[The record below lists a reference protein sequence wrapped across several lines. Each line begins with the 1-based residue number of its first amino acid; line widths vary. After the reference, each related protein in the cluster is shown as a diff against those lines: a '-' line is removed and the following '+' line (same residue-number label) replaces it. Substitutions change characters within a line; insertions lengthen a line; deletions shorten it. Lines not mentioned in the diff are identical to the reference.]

1 MLDVNSVSCNIVD
14 YNEKTFIIYYDS
26 KNDRLFCEKELNDD
40 EKKAIK
46 EHIVK
51 NTFKVQTKFD
61 LGPVKKAMNY
71 VSEYKKVKD
80 QHVINRGN

>member
-14 YNEKTFIIYYDS
+14 YKEKTFIVYYDS

-46 EHIVK
+46 EAISNKVS
-51 NTFKVQTKFD
+51 KVQTKFD
-61 LGPVKKAMNY
+61 LDPVIKVMNY
-71 VSEYKKVKD
+71 VSEYQKVKD

>member
-14 YNEKTFIIYYDS
+14 YN
-26 KNDRLFCEKELNDD
+26 

-71 VSEYKKVKD
+71 VSEYQKVKD